1 MITSPTSN
9 EAPSA
14 SGPSV
19 GPALVRLLYILV
31 IVALLAI
38 GSGGKGWDIGFL
50 VVTGWIGFL
59 TRTVP
64 RISWNWDLIV
74 TGLLCCIAVLALAH
88 FLLRSLAAPILKPTA
103 ATGGEVRTW
112 RWRWTWCGVAAL
124 GVLFLVGMCAGGI
137 VHQVAWIRSS
147 PEPWFEYKSGL
158 SFAGE
163 MKNFRLVMTMAAN
176 DHNDDIT
183 RMRVELRDPKGEWTR
198 RRHGEPTPYEKFICL
213 LIVDDA
219 RKFAGA
225 ILFPRDPEQWKR
237 RHVLYH
243 WTNTEDEWLSMRDL
257 PELLK
262 RYEGHLLT
270 L

>member
-1 MITSPTSN
+1 MNTSPTSN

-14 SGPSV
+14 SGSSI
-19 GPALVRLLYILV
+19 GRALVRVLYILV
-31 IVALLAI
+31 IIALLAFVPA
-38 GSGGKGWDIGFL
+38 GKVWDIGSY
-50 VVTGWIGFL
+50 VMMGWVGFL
-59 TRTVP
+59 KRTVP

-88 FLLRSLAAPILKPTA
+88 FLLRSLVAPILKPTS

-147 PEPWFEYKSGL
+147 PEPWFEYRSGL
-158 SFAGE
+158 SFVGE
-163 MKNFRLVMTMAAN
+163 MKNMQLVISMAAEG
-176 DHNDDIT
+176 HNRDVT
-183 RMRVELRDPKGEWTR
+183 RMRMELRESNGEWTR
-198 RRHGEPTPYEKFICL
+198 RRLLEPARYERFICL

-219 RKFAGA
+219 RKFSGA
-225 ILFPRDPEQWKR
+225 ILFPRNPEQWKR
-237 RHVLYH
+237 RDVIHH
-243 WTNTEDEWLSMRDL
+243 WNKTEDELRSMRDL

-262 RYEGHLLT
+262 RYEARLLA